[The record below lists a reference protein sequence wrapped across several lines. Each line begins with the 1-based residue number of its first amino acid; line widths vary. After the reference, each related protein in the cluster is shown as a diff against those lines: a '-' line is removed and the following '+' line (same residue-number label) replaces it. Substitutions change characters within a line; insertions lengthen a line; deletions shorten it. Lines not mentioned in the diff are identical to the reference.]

1 MSREDFIEIRN
12 LAKVEKLLKDIPKG
26 VEKATSS
33 AINRSLVTL
42 KKNVKKEVTDNYGIK
57 STEVEKAMVVQK
69 ATLTKITGSI
79 KSKSPLLSLYKFLKS
94 NNENEIKILIK
105 KTSGTQRV
113 RGKKNLK
120 GKPFIARMKN
130 GHKGIFQKKEN
141 RKIEEL
147 KTLSIPQMLGSESVM
162 EYIRSNNEVDN
173 VLEKNLR
180 REVNRILKGYV

>member
-1 MSREDFIEIRN
+1 
-12 LAKVEKLLKDIPKG
+12 
-26 VEKATSS
+26 
-33 AINRSLVTL
+33 
-42 KKNVKKEVTDNYGIK
+42 
-57 STEVEKAMVVQK
+57 
-69 ATLTKITGSI
+69 
-79 KSKSPLLSLYKFLKS
+79 
-94 NNENEIKILIK
+94 
-105 KTSGTQRV
+105 
-113 RGKKNLK
+113 
-120 GKPFIARMKN
+120 MKN

>member
-12 LAKVEKLLKDIPKG
+12 LAKVEKLLKDIPNG

-69 ATLTKITGSI
+69 AIPMKITGSI
-79 KSKSPLLSLYKFLKS
+79 KSRSPLLSLYKFLKS
-94 NNENEIKILIK
+94 NNENEIKVLIK

-130 GHKGIFQKKEN
+130 GHKGIFQEKESG
-141 RKIEEL
+141 KIEEL
-147 KTLSIPQMLGSESVM
+147 KT
-162 EYIRSNNEVDN
+162 
-173 VLEKNLR
+173 
-180 REVNRILKGYV
+180 

>member
-1 MSREDFIEIRN
+1 MSREDFIEIKN

-79 KSKSPLLSLYKFLKS
+79 ESKSPLLSLYKFLKS
-94 NNENEIKILIK
+94 NNENEIKVLIK

-162 EYIRSNNEVDN
+162 EYIKSNNEVDN

>member
-1 MSREDFIEIRN
+1 M
-12 LAKVEKLLKDIPKG
+12 
-26 VEKATSS
+26 
-33 AINRSLVTL
+33 
-42 KKNVKKEVTDNYGIK
+42 
-57 STEVEKAMVVQK
+57 
-69 ATLTKITGSI
+69 
-79 KSKSPLLSLYKFLKS
+79 YKFLKS
-94 NNENEIKILIK
+94 NNENEIKVLIK

>member
-42 KKNVKKEVTDNYGIK
+42 KKNVKDNYGIK

-94 NNENEIKILIK
+94 NNENEIKVLIK